1 MRRRSNHEHEHV
13 ETAAE
18 DHRQTGRDNQ
28 RRLRGQ
34 VGFSQATNTPFQGL
48 TTDGNKL
55 AMFGL
60 LRAGFRVCG
69 FIHDELLV
77 LIPDGA
83 DYTAAVRQVQQIL
96 ADAMQQFCPD
106 IPFVTEYLLAD
117 RWYKGLD
124 DQPTDESG
132 RIVPY
137 KNNCLANHR

>member
-1 MRRRSNHEHEHV
+1 M
-13 ETAAE
+13 
-18 DHRQTGRDNQ
+18 
-28 RRLRGQ
+28 
-34 VGFSQATNTPFQGL
+34 
-48 TTDGNKL
+48 
-55 AMFGL
+55 
-60 LRAGFRVCG
+60 
-69 FIHDELLV
+69 

-137 KNNCLANHR
+137 KNNCLANYR

>member
-1 MRRRSNHEHEHV
+1 MMCCWS
-13 ETAAE
+13 
-18 DHRQTGRDNQ
+18 QQPSSG
-28 RRLRGQ
+28 RLRGH

-48 TTDGNKL
+48 AADGNKL
-55 AMFGL
+55 AMFDL

-137 KNNCLANHR
+137 KNNCLASHG